1 VTTLV
6 TKIKVVHRALKQAG
20 VPHAFGGALALAF
33 HTGEPRATRDI
44 DVNIFLPH
52 SEALRGV
59 RGLPAEVP
67 WQPDD
72 IVEVE
77 RTGQVRLF
85 WDETPIDL
93 FFSVHA
99 FHDGAALRALEV
111 PFAGDQLPVLDASDL
126 AVFKAFFDRTKDWAD
141 VEAMLTAGT
150 VDVPAVIQWLEQ
162 LLGPG
167 DSRTRRFRQTV
178 AEHG

>member
-33 HTGEPRATRDI
+33 HTGEPRAKRDI

-126 AVFKAFFDRTKDWAD
+126 AVFKAFFDRPKDWVDLGEMFDAGSLD
-141 VEAMLTAGT
+141 VERVVGT
-150 VDVPAVIQWLEQ
+150 LAVHLGADDPRVAR
-162 LLGPG
+162 LLDLG
-167 DSRTRRFRQTV
+167 RT
-178 AEHG
+178 